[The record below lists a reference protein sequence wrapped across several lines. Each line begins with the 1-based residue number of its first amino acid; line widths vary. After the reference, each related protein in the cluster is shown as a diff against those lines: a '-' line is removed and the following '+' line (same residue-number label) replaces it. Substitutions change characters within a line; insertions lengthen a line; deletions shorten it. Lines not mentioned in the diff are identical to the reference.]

1 MYARVTRF
9 TVVPERLAELPLKME
24 EMRPRLK
31 SLPGMVDAYVA
42 WRADGEGV
50 VVALYADKQAADR
63 VVSRIQ
69 AIWGTLAGL
78 VSGPPRTD
86 VYENAERLT
95 A

>member
-9 TVVPERLAELPLKME
+9 AVDPARLAELPPKIE

-31 SLPGMVDAYVA
+31 ALPGMVDAYVA
-42 WRADGEGV
+42 WRADGQGV
-50 VVALYADKQAADR
+50 VVALYEDKHAADR
-63 VVSRIQ
+63 VVGRIQ

-86 VYENAERLT
+86 AFENAERLNG
-95 A
+95 